1 MTEKAIPAP
10 RQEAQS
16 AWVAALRCPSFVV
29 LWLSEGLSLV
39 GDRLIMVALVTL
51 VYERTHSTGAVGLL
65 MMLKAIP
72 ALLLGSVA
80 GVCVDRWH
88 RKWIMVGSNLI
99 QGVLVFLIPAT
110 GALPVVFI
118 VYTAMAVVNQFFI
131 PARSATIPDLVP
143 PTALLAANSLFAIS
157 MVGAIAIGPAVGGWI
172 TEQFGLD
179 AAFYVDAATFLA
191 PAVAVSLLAIPR
203 ASTGAAGRSL
213 GADLREGL
221 SFARRRADVFTAL
234 ALIAAAALII
244 GTMSVLSVV
253 IARENLRAGAG
264 AFGMLMST
272 MGGGMLVGAVGASR
286 LGQRFDR
293 VRLGALGA
301 CLMAVAVI
309 ALPWTSHLYLALGCA
324 ALVGLGMMTIQV
336 NCFTVLQT
344 ASESL
349 RGRLTGMAQ
358 ALMGSATLVTTAL
371 AGLLAER
378 VGTAA
383 VLACAGGLALGAGVA
398 ALLYRK
404 RS

>member
-1 MTEKAIPAP
+1 MTKSAIPAP
-10 RQEAQS
+10 RLEVQS
-16 AWVAALRCPSFVV
+16 GWAAVLRCPSFVV
-29 LWLSEGLSLV
+29 LWLSEGLSFI

-72 ALLLGSVA
+72 ALVLGSVA
-80 GVCVDRWH
+80 GVCVD

-118 VYTAMAVVNQFFI
+118 VYTAMAVVNQFFV

-143 PTALLAANSLFAIS
+143 PAALLAANSLFAIS
-157 MVGAIAIGPAVGGWI
+157 MVGAIAIGPAIGGWI

-179 AAFYVDAATFLA
+179 AAFYADAATFLV
-191 PAVAVSLLAIPR
+191 PAVAVGLLAIPR
-203 ASTGAAGRSL
+203 ARTSAAGRGL

-221 SFARRRADVFTAL
+221 SFARRHAEVLTAL
-234 ALIAAAALII
+234 TLIAAAALII
-244 GTMSVLSVV
+244 GTMSVLGVV
-253 IARENLRAGAG
+253 IARETLRAGAG

-272 MGGGMLVGAVGASR
+272 MGGGMLVGAIGASR

-301 CLMAVAVI
+301 CLMAVAII
-309 ALPWTSHLYLALGCA
+309 ALPWAPHLYLALGCA
-324 ALVGLGMMTIQV
+324 ALIGFGMMTIQV

-371 AGLLAER
+371 AGLLAEC
-378 VGTAA
+378 VGTEV
-383 VLACAGGLALGAGVA
+383 VLACAGGLTLVAGSTV
-398 ALLYRK
+398 LLAQVRK
-404 RS
+404 RK